1 MKKRLRT
8 IQPPHPSDRITLE
21 QAIQAWREV
30 EGRTGPAEPEPYEAA
45 RPRVLRASK
54 PGSTGAR
61 VAADRERPPRR
72 NAGSSGGT

>member
-8 IQPPHPSDRITLE
+8 IQPPHPSERITLE

-45 RPRVLRASK
+45 RPRGVRASG
-54 PGSTGAR
+54 PGGTGVR
-61 VAADRERPPRR
+61 VAADRERPSPG
-72 NAGSSGGT
+72 NAGPSGGT